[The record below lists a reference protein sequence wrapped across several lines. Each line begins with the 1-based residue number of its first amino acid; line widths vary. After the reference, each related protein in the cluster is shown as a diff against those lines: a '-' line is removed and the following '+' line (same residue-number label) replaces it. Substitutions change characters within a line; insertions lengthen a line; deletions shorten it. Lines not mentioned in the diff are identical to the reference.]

1 MNTTISTSEWQ
12 IMRVIWTLG
21 EATSNQIIRILC
33 AETDWQPSTVKTL
46 ITRLIKKGIISHNGA
61 ARDRIYTATI
71 TEKVA
76 MVDTLSTTLHEMC
89 AMCVGDALVNALADT
104 PLSQTDINH
113 LQALLAKKSKTA
125 PPTIACNCIPKG
137 WEACHDDREKK

>member
-1 MNTTISTSEWQ
+1 
-12 IMRVIWTLG
+12 MRVIWTLG

-76 MVDTLSTTLHEMC
+76 MVDPYLRHCTT
-89 AMCVGDALVNALADT
+89 CVPCVLVM
-104 PLSQTDINH
+104 
-113 LQALLAKKSKTA
+113 
-125 PPTIACNCIPKG
+125 
-137 WEACHDDREKK
+137 R